1 MRTLFIVN
9 DPPYG
14 SERSYNALRLAASL
28 ATREGEQ
35 VWVYLMGDAT
45 SGAKAGQS
53 VPKGHYNFEAL
64 LRLVLSYGGS
74 IGACGTCLEARGIG
88 ESELL
93 EGVQASTLQTLTDW
107 SQEADRVLSF

>member
-28 ATREGEQ
+28 AARENEE
-35 VWVYLMGDAT
+35 VWVYLMGDAV

-53 VPKGHYNFEAL
+53 LPKGYYNFEAL
-64 LRLVLSYGGS
+64 LRLVVSYGGA
-74 IGACGTCLEARGIG
+74 IAACGTCLEARGIAAG
-88 ESELL
+88 EMV
-93 EGVQASTLQTLTDW
+93 EGLQKTTLQTLTDW
-107 SQEADRVLSF
+107 VQEVDRVLTF

>member
-28 ATREGEQ
+28 ATRENEE

-53 VPKGHYNFEAL
+53 VPKGYFNFEAL
-64 LRLVLSYGGS
+64 LRLLLSYGGA
-74 IGACGTCLEARGIG
+74 IGACGTCLEARGVAEG
-88 ESELL
+88 ELV
-93 EGVQASTLQTLTDW
+93 EGVQKSTLQTLTDW
-107 SQEADRVLSF
+107 AQEVDRVLTF

>member
-14 SERSYNALRLAASL
+14 SERSTNALRLAASL
-28 ATREGEQ
+28 ATRESEE

-53 VPKGHYNFEAL
+53 VPKGFINFESL
-64 LRLVLSYGGS
+64 LRLVISYGGA
-74 IGACGTCLEARGIG
+74 IGACGTCLDARGIQEG
-88 ESELL
+88 ELV
-93 EGVQASTLQTLTDW
+93 EGVQKCTLQTLTDW
-107 SQEADRVLSF
+107 VQEVDRVLTI

>member
-28 ATREGEQ
+28 ATRENEE

-53 VPKGHYNFEAL
+53 VPKGYYNFGAL
-64 LRLVLSYGGS
+64 LRLVISYGGA
-74 IGACGTCLEARGIG
+74 IAVCGTCLEARGIAEG
-88 ESELL
+88 EMV
-93 EGVQASTLQTLTDW
+93 EGLQKTTLQTLTDW
-107 SQEADRVLSF
+107 VQEVDRVLTF